1 MAVKAFLANVT
12 GKVQGVFFRAY
23 TKGKAESL
31 NLKGYVKN
39 LPDGSVE
46 VYAEGDEEALKKLIN
61 FLKIGS
67 PYSVVNNVSI
77 QYLEPENKYEDFRI
91 IY

>member
-23 TKGKAESL
+23 TKEKADSL
-31 NLKGYVKN
+31 NLKGYVRN
-39 LPDGSVE
+39 MPDGSVE
-46 VYAEGDEEALKKLIN
+46 VYAEGESNDLEKLLE
-61 FLKIGS
+61 FLKVGS
-67 PYSVVNNVSI
+67 PYSKVEKVNV
-77 QYLEPENKYEDFRI
+77 YYVEPERKYEDFRI